1 MSTNLRQEKCVAC
14 NRDAPRVTDDER
26 RELSSQ
32 IPEWEILEI
41 DNIPRLTRLYK
52 VVDFVTAL
60 DLTNRVGAIAEEQ
73 AHHPEIVTEWGK
85 VRVTWWTHKIKGL
98 HRNDFV
104 MAARTDVL
112 AAS

>member
-1 MSTNLRQEKCVAC
+1 MSTNLRLEKCVAC
-14 NRDAPRVTDDER
+14 NRDAPRVTDEER
-26 RELSSQ
+26 RELSAQ
-32 IPEWEILEI
+32 IPEWEIIEVGE
-41 DNIPRLTRLYK
+41 IPRLTRLYK
-52 VVDFVTAL
+52 VKNFVAAL

-104 MAARTDVL
+104 MAARTDEL
-112 AAS
+112 AAD